1 MTKLKVFSAAFLLA
15 IMFCSCSSSSMRIM
29 ATWVNKDDKPVPQPG
44 KHKIFI
50 FVMTQNYDVQ
60 VNLENDLADAAEAKG
75 IRTVKSI
82 DAFGPILTL
91 DKLPKNDVLLKAI
104 RDLGCDGIFT
114 VALVDQESK
123 THYVQGS
130 SAGVFVPYPGY
141 GAYYSGYYAYSPAF
155 YTPGYYTTD
164 KTYFIESNLFNAVT
178 EKMLISM
185 QSKVVNPPTAMK
197 ASKQY
202 TQMLVTEL
210 QAQGFMKD

>member
-1 MTKLKVFSAAFLLA
+1 MSKLKISISTFILA
-15 IMFCSCSSSSMRIM
+15 IIFCSCSNSSMRIM
-29 ATWVNKDDKPVPQPG
+29 ATWVNKEDKPVPQPG
-44 KHKIFI
+44 RHKIFI

-60 VNLENDLADAAEAKG
+60 VNLENDLADAAQSKG

-123 THYVQGS
+123 THYVQS
-130 SAGVFVPYPGY
+130 SSSGAFVPYAGY
-141 GAYYSGYYAYSPAF
+141 GYYYSGYYAYSPSF
-155 YTPGYYTTD
+155 YSPGYYTTD

-185 QSKVVNPPTAMK
+185 QSKVVNPPTAIK